1 MDART
6 GVDVEL
12 VREGEVWAV
21 STGARTF
28 FLRDRVGLRY
38 LARLL
43 AEPNRELCVLE
54 LAGALGADRGDA
66 GELLD
71 AAAVACYRRRL
82 VELEEMLA
90 EAEASGDELRAARA
104 RAEREMLAEEV
115 ARAVG
120 LGGRARRGASN
131 LERARVAVTRRIR
144 DAIDRIAA
152 QDADAGRHLD
162 RAIRTGR
169 FCCYRADA
177 AA

>member
-1 MDART
+1 MDST
-6 GVDVEL
+6 NVVLE
-12 VREGEVWAV
+12 REGEVWAV

-71 AAAVACYRRRL
+71 AAAIACYKRRL
-82 VELEEMLA
+82 AELA
-90 EAEASGDELRAARA
+90 EAEESPDELRAARA
-104 RAEREMLAEEV
+104 RAEREMLAEEI

-152 QDADAGRHLD
+152 QDAAAGRYLD

>member
-1 MDART
+1 MDST
-6 GVDVEL
+6 NVVLE
-12 VREGEVWAV
+12 REGEVWAV

-38 LARLL
+38 LSRLL

-71 AAAVACYRRRL
+71 AAALACYRRRL
-82 VELEEMLA
+82 VELAEALA
-90 EAEASGDELRAARA
+90 EAEAFGDELRAAGA
-104 RAEREMLAEEV
+104 RAEREVLGDEV
-115 ARAVG
+115 ARAGG
-120 LGGRARRGASN
+120 LRGRARRGASI

-152 QDADAGRHLD
+152 QDANAGRYLD
-162 RAIRTGR
+162 RAIRTG
-169 FCCYRADA
+169 
-177 AA
+177 